1 MPTIGFIGTGSMGS
15 ALARAAAKSGVWD
28 TILLSNRSRAKA
40 ERLSAGI
47 GGVVTD
53 NAGAAAEADYLLL
66 GVEPAEIPELIAQL
80 RGTLDARERKAVVVS
95 MAAGV
100 ELSALRGYLG
110 EGAAVIRIMPN
121 IPAAVGE
128 GVILYAAAETVTEEQ
143 KQLFLSG
150 MAAAGTFV
158 PMDES
163 RMKAATGVT
172 GCGPAYAALF
182 AEALADGA
190 VACGVPRSAAKEL
203 AALTM
208 LGSARMLLEGG
219 LDPSALKDLVCSPG
233 GSTIQGV
240 RALENGG
247 FRAAVMEAVIA
258 AFEKK
263 F

>member
-80 RGTLDARERKAVVVS
+80 RAALDARERKAVVVS

-121 IPAAVGE
+121 IPAAVGA
-128 GVILYAAAETVTEEQ
+128 GVTLFCCSAAVTAEEKESFTRLMACSGMVTELEEH
-143 KQLFLSG
+143 LLD
-150 MAAAGTFV
+150 AA
-158 PMDES
+158 S
-163 RMKAATGVT
+163 GVT
-172 GCGPAYAALF
+172 GCGPAFAAMF
-182 AEALADGA
+182 VEALADGA
-190 VACGVPRSAAKEL
+190 VACGLPRKQAVAFSAQML
-203 AALTM
+203 
-208 LGSARMLLEGG
+208 LGSARLLLESGAHPG
-219 LDPSALKDLVCSPG
+219 ELKDRVCSPA

-240 RALENGG
+240 RVLEERA
-247 FRAAVMEAVIA
+247 FRAAVTDAVIA
-258 AFEKK
+258 TFEKK